1 MTRPIA
7 TRCGEPAHVDAP
19 EPKKALIPMA
29 DWLAGHDAEEP
40 TAWERF
46 ADIWRNS
53 PAFERCLAV
62 GLAAMTAAT
71 IAYSVW
77 RSM

>member
-1 MTRPIA
+1 MKRH
-7 TRCGEPAHVDAP
+7 EVHPAR
-19 EPKKALIPMA
+19 LSTSRNNGR
-29 DWLAGHDAEEP
+29 WP